1 MDGMTLEKL
10 QVLIEA
16 QTKGFR
22 DEISKVQNEVK
33 RMTSTI
39 NSEVNKVKNA
49 FKNVL
54 KGVSITYL
62 VGKFAQLI
70 KESSRMAMNVESAIQ
85 QITRTM
91 GESTNQFLKWSK
103 ANALAFNMSQSDAMN
118 YGAIFSNLV
127 STFSNGTQQT
137 LQYTTDLLKASSI
150 IASGT
155 GRTMED
161 VMERIRS
168 GLLGNTEAI
177 EDLGVNVNVAM
188 LQSTEAFKRFAN
200 GKSWDQ
206 LSFQTQQQIRLMAIL
221 EQTSNKFGGEVFSN
235 TNSSLQQF
243 VAVLKDVALN
253 IGNAFLP
260 IMNVVMPILTNFA
273 MGLRTVT
280 AYVATFMQTLFGYKP
295 SSKTGVG
302 GATGQVNSLGNAATK
317 TGEKAKKAQKEVNR
331 LLGGFDEINVLSK
344 NSNSD
349 SGGSGTNTPTTG
361 GGVLDF
367 SNAEILEPDTSG
379 LESAV
384 AKFKTIF
391 APVVESFENLK
402 AAVKPLVDNIGT
414 ILIWFWDNILAP
426 FATWTI
432 SKVMPEFFNILAG
445 VFKILNPILE
455 VFMDLGAWLWES
467 FLQPIASWTGGVIVS
482 VLGGI
487 ADALNSIGNWMKE
500 HKTIVKGITIVVTSF
515 FVAWKLTELMGFIQ
529 MSGGIAGAFA
539 KITKAIK
546 ACTLAKVIDKA
557 ETMYL
562 TALYAKDFI
571 VSVAKGTVELIKQAG
586 QWTINTG
593 LKIANTAAQ
602 VAMNVA
608 TGAWNVICGIATATT
623 SAFGAA
629 IAFLTSPIGLVIIA
643 IAAVIAI
650 GVLLVKHWDEVKEK
664 CGQVWDWI
672 KDKFNQF
679 KEWLGGVFATDWSEK
694 FGFLGDI
701 LNAYLTNVKNV
712 LDGVKRFFS
721 GIIDFIA
728 GVFTGNW
735 DRAWKGVKNIFKG
748 IWDSFTGIAKAPI
761 NMIIGLINGMISAIN
776 VAIRGI
782 NKLSWEVPSWV
793 PIIGGET
800 WGFDIPQLG
809 KVPYLAKG
817 GIVDSATLAVIGER
831 GREVVMPLENNTGWI
846 SLLADKLASRMPQG
860 GNTSYPSGPLSIILE
875 ISGTELGRVVID
887 NMNKLFRQEGKIL
900 LDL

>member
-1 MDGMTLEKL
+1 MDGLILEKL
-10 QVLIEA
+10 QVMIEA
-16 QTKGFR
+16 STKPFR
-22 DEISKVQNEVK
+22 DEIKKAQDYVKETTKVVNA
-33 RMTSTI
+33 
-39 NSEVNKVKNA
+39 EVNKIKGL
-49 FKNVL
+49 FKSLGRFVITL
-54 KGVSITYL
+54 GIGKALMSSI
-62 VGKFAQLI
+62 K
-70 KESSRMAMNVESAIQ
+70 SAMRVESAIQ

-127 STFSNGTQQT
+127 STFSSGTKET
-137 LQYTTDLLKASSI
+137 LQYTIDLLKASSI

-221 EQTSNKFGGEVFSN
+221 EQTSNKFGGEVFGN

-295 SSKTGVG
+295 SNKTGVG
-302 GATGQVNSLGNAATK
+302 GATGQVNALGNAATK
-317 TGEKAKKAQKEVNR
+317 TGQKAKKAQKEVNR

-402 AAVKPLVDNIGT
+402 ESLKPFIDNIVEN
-414 ILIWFWDNILAP
+414 LKWFWDEILVP
-426 FATWTI
+426 FGTWTI
-432 SKVMPEFFNILAG
+432 SEIIPEFFNILAG
-445 VFKILNPILE
+445 VLDILNPIID
-455 VFMDLGAWLWES
+455 VFQELGAWLWDS
-467 FLQPIASWTGGVIVS
+467 FLQPIASWTGGIIVT
-482 VLGGI
+482 VLGEI
-487 ADALNSIGNWMKE
+487 ADVLSNIGDWMKE
-500 HKTIVKGITIVVTSF
+500 HKGVIEAITIVVGSF
-515 FVAWKLTELMGFIQ
+515 ALAWGLVN
-529 MSGGIAGAFA
+529 GAM
-539 KITKAIK
+539 KIWNIGVG
-546 ACTLAKVIDKA
+546 LWNSI
-557 ETMYL
+557 
-562 TALYAKDFI
+562 
-571 VSVAKGTVELIKQAG
+571 GLI
-586 QWTINTG
+586 
-593 LKIANTAAQ
+593 
-602 VAMNVA
+602 A
-608 TGAWNVICGIATATT
+608 TGVTIGFT
-623 SAFGAA
+623 SAMK
-629 IAFLTSPIGLVIIA
+629 FLTGPIGLVIAA
-643 IAAVIAI
+643 IGAVIAI
-650 GVLLVKHWDEVKEK
+650 VALLIKNWDKIKEVASNVWNSIQETWNKVATWFDVNVVQPVSNFFSDMWEGIK
-664 CGQVWDWI
+664 KSASDAWDWI
-672 KDKFNQF
+672 
-679 KEWLGGVFATDWSEK
+679 LGLFSKGGKV
-694 FGFLGDI
+694 
-701 LNAYLTNVKNV
+701 
-712 LDGVKRFFS
+712 FS
-721 GIIDFIA
+721 GIVGAIGD
-728 GVFTGNW
+728 VFKKIVN
-735 DRAWKGVKNIFKG
+735 
-748 IWDSFTGIAKAPI
+748 S
-761 NMIIGLINGMISAIN
+761 IIG
-776 VAIRGI
+776 GI
-782 NKLSWEVPSWV
+782 NKVIAIPFNKINGLLNKIRDVEVLGFTPFDGFWGYNPLPV
-793 PIIGGET
+793 PR
-800 WGFDIPQLG
+800 IPM
-809 KVPYLAKG
+809 LAKG

-831 GREVVMPLENNTGWI
+831 GKEAVMPLENNTGWI

-860 GNTSYPSGPLSIILE
+860 GNTSYPNGPLSIRLE

-900 LDL
+900 LNL

>member
-33 RMTSTI
+33 RMTNTV
-39 NSEVNKVKNA
+39 NNEVNKVKNI
-49 FKNVL
+49 FKSLGRFVVTL
-54 KGVSITYL
+54 GI
-62 VGKFAQLI
+62 GKIFVNSVQ
-70 KESSRMAMNVESAIQ
+70 SAMKVEAAIQ

-221 EQTSNKFGGEVFSN
+221 EQTSNKFGGEVFNN

-280 AYVATFMQTLFGYKP
+280 GYVAAFMQTLFGYKP

-317 TGEKAKKAQKEVNR
+317 TGEKAKKAQKEVSR

-402 AAVKPLVDNIGT
+402 ESFKPFIDNIVEN
-414 ILIWFWDNILAP
+414 LKWFWDEILVP
-426 FATWTI
+426 FGTWTI
-432 SKVMPEFFNILAG
+432 SEIIPEFFNILAG
-445 VFKILNPILE
+445 VLDILNPIID
-455 VFMDLGAWLWES
+455 VFQELGTWLWDS
-467 FLQPIASWTGGVIVS
+467 FLQPIASWTGGIIVT
-482 VLGGI
+482 VLGEI
-487 ADALNSIGNWMKE
+487 ADVLSNIGDWMKE
-500 HKTIVKGITIVVTSF
+500 HKGVIEAITIVVGSF
-515 FVAWKLTELMGFIQ
+515 ALAWGLVN
-529 MSGGIAGAFA
+529 GAM
-539 KITKAIK
+539 KIWNIGVG
-546 ACTLAKVIDKA
+546 LWNSI
-557 ETMYL
+557 
-562 TALYAKDFI
+562 
-571 VSVAKGTVELIKQAG
+571 GLI
-586 QWTINTG
+586 
-593 LKIANTAAQ
+593 
-602 VAMNVA
+602 A
-608 TGAWNVICGIATATT
+608 TGVTIGFT
-623 SAFGAA
+623 SAMK
-629 IAFLTSPIGLVIIA
+629 FLTGPIGLVIAA
-643 IAAVIAI
+643 IGAVIAI
-650 GVLLVKHWDEVKEK
+650 VALLIKNWDKVKEVASNVWNSIQETWNK
-664 CGQVWDWI
+664 VATWFDVNVVQPVSNFFSDMWEGIKKSASDAWDWI
-672 KDKFNQF
+672 
-679 KEWLGGVFATDWSEK
+679 LGLFSKGGKV
-694 FGFLGDI
+694 
-701 LNAYLTNVKNV
+701 
-712 LDGVKRFFS
+712 FS
-721 GIIDFIA
+721 GIVGAIGD
-728 GVFTGNW
+728 VFKKIVN
-735 DRAWKGVKNIFKG
+735 
-748 IWDSFTGIAKAPI
+748 S
-761 NMIIGLINGMISAIN
+761 IIG
-776 VAIRGI
+776 GI
-782 NKLSWEVPSWV
+782 NKVIAMPFNTINRLLNKIRDVEVLGFTPFDGFWGYNPLPV
-793 PIIGGET
+793 PR
-800 WGFDIPQLG
+800 IPM
-809 KVPYLAKG
+809 LAKG

>member
-1 MDGMTLEKL
+1 MDGLILEKL
-10 QVLIEA
+10 QVMIEA
-16 QTKGFR
+16 STKPFR
-22 DEISKVQNEVK
+22 DEIKKAQDYVKETTKVVNA
-33 RMTSTI
+33 
-39 NSEVNKVKNA
+39 EVNKIKGL
-49 FKNVL
+49 FKSLGRFVITL
-54 KGVSITYL
+54 GIGKALMSSI
-62 VGKFAQLI
+62 K
-70 KESSRMAMNVESAIQ
+70 SAMRVESAIQ

-168 GLLGNTEAI
+168 GLLGNTESI
-177 EDLGVNVNVAM
+177 EDLGVHVNVAM
-188 LQSTEAFKRFAN
+188 LQSTEAFKKFAN

-221 EQTSNKFGGEVFSN
+221 EQTSNKFGGEVFNN

-273 MGLRTVT
+273 MGLRSVT
-280 AYVATFMQTLFGYKP
+280 GYVAAFMQTLFGYKP

-361 GGVLDF
+361 GGVLGF
-367 SNAEILEPDTSG
+367 SNAEIFEPDTSG
-379 LESAV
+379 LEAAV
-384 AKFKTIF
+384 NKFKTIF

-467 FLQPIASWTGGVIVS
+467 FLQPIASWTGGVIVD

-487 ADALNSIGNWMKE
+487 ADVLQVIGDWMSEHKGVIEAIAIVVGSFALAWGLVNMAMKIWNAGVILWNSIG
-500 HKTIVKGITIVVTSF
+500 
-515 FVAWKLTELMGFIQ
+515 
-529 MSGGIAGAFA
+529 
-539 KITKAIK
+539 
-546 ACTLAKVIDKA
+546 
-557 ETMYL
+557 
-562 TALYAKDFI
+562 
-571 VSVAKGTVELIKQAG
+571 LI
-586 QWTINTG
+586 
-593 LKIANTAAQ
+593 
-602 VAMNVA
+602 A
-608 TGAWNVICGIATATT
+608 TGVTIGFT
-623 SAFGAA
+623 SAMK
-629 IAFLTSPIGLVIIA
+629 FLTGPIGLVIAA
-643 IAAVIAI
+643 IGAVIAI
-650 GVLLVKHWDEVKEK
+650 VALLIKNWDKVKEVASNVWNSIQETWNK
-664 CGQVWDWI
+664 VATWFDVNVVQPVSNFFSDMWEGIKKSASDAWDWI
-672 KDKFNQF
+672 
-679 KEWLGGVFATDWSEK
+679 LGLFSKGGKV
-694 FGFLGDI
+694 
-701 LNAYLTNVKNV
+701 
-712 LDGVKRFFS
+712 FS
-721 GIIDFIA
+721 GVVGAIGD
-728 GVFTGNW
+728 VFKKIVN
-735 DRAWKGVKNIFKG
+735 
-748 IWDSFTGIAKAPI
+748 S
-761 NMIIGLINGMISAIN
+761 IIG
-776 VAIRGI
+776 GI
-782 NKLSWEVPSWV
+782 NKVIAIPFNKINGLLNKIRDVEVLGFTPFDGFWGYNPLPV
-793 PIIGGET
+793 PR
-800 WGFDIPQLG
+800 IPM
-809 KVPYLAKG
+809 LAKG

-846 SLLADKLASRMPQG
+846 SLLAEKLASRMPQG
-860 GNTSYPSGPLSIILE
+860 GNSSYPSGPLSIILE

-900 LDL
+900 LNL

>member
-33 RMTSTI
+33 RMTNTV
-39 NSEVNKVKNA
+39 NNEVNKVKNI
-49 FKNVL
+49 FKSLGRFVVTL
-54 KGVSITYL
+54 GI
-62 VGKFAQLI
+62 GKIFVNSVQ
-70 KESSRMAMNVESAIQ
+70 SAMKVEAAIQ

-221 EQTSNKFGGEVFSN
+221 EQTSNKFGGEVFGN

-280 AYVATFMQTLFGYKP
+280 GYVAAFMQTLFGYKP
-295 SSKTGVG
+295 SNKTGVG
-302 GATGQVNSLGNAATK
+302 GATGQVNNLGNAATK

-349 SGGSGTNTPTTG
+349 SGGSETNTPTTG

-379 LESAV
+379 LEAAV
-384 AKFKTIF
+384 NKFKDIF
-391 APVVESFENLK
+391 RPVAESFENLK
-402 AAVKPLVDNIGT
+402 KSLNPFIDNVAEN
-414 ILIWFWDNILAP
+414 LKWFWDEILVP
-426 FATWTI
+426 FGTWSI
-432 SKVMPEFFNILAG
+432 SSLIPAFFNVLAG
-445 VFKILNPILE
+445 ALDIINPIID
-455 VFMDLGAWLWES
+455 VFQEQGAWLWDR
-467 FLQPIASWTGGVIVS
+467 FLQPIASWTGGVIVD
-482 VLGGI
+482 VLNGL
-487 ADALNSIGNWMKE
+487 ANVLKSIGNWMKE
-500 HKTIVKGITIVVTSF
+500 HKGVIEAIAIVVGSFALAWGLVNVAFGIYFGILNAYNAIVYIASTGTSIF
-515 FVAWKLTELMGFIQ
+515 
-529 MSGGIAGAFA
+529 AGA
-539 KITKAIK
+539 
-546 ACTLAKVIDKA
+546 
-557 ETMYL
+557 M
-562 TALYAKDFI
+562 TALNLPLLAI
-571 VSVAKGTVELIKQAG
+571 VA
-586 QWTINTG
+586 
-593 LKIANTAAQ
+593 
-602 VAMNVA
+602 
-608 TGAWNVICGIATATT
+608 
-623 SAFGAA
+623 
-629 IAFLTSPIGLVIIA
+629 A
-643 IAAVIAI
+643 IAAVISI

-679 KEWLGGVFATDWSEK
+679 KEWLGNVFATDWSQR
-694 FGFLGDI
+694 FGFMGDI
-701 LNAYLTNVKNV
+701 LNGFLANTRNIINAVKTVFN
-712 LDGVKRFFS
+712 
-721 GIIDFIA
+721 GIVNFVA
-728 GVFTGNW
+728 GVF
-735 DRAWKGVKNIFKG
+735 A
-748 IWDSFTGIAKAPI
+748 
-761 NMIIGLINGMISAIN
+761 
-776 VAIRGI
+776 
-782 NKLSWEVPSWV
+782 
-793 PIIGGET
+793 
-800 WGFDIPQLG
+800 
-809 KVPYLAKG
+809 
-817 GIVDSATLAVIGER
+817 
-831 GREVVMPLENNTGWI
+831 
-846 SLLADKLASRMPQG
+846 
-860 GNTSYPSGPLSIILE
+860 
-875 ISGTELGRVVID
+875 
-887 NMNKLFRQEGKIL
+887 GKINCPTI
-900 LDL
+900 

>member
-33 RMTSTI
+33 RMT
-39 NSEVNKVKNA
+39 NCVNNEVNKVKNI
-49 FKNVL
+49 FKSLGRFVVTL
-54 KGVSITYL
+54 GI
-62 VGKFAQLI
+62 GKVFVNSVQ
-70 KESSRMAMNVESAIQ
+70 SAMKVEAAIQ

-127 STFSNGTQQT
+127 STFSSGTKET
-137 LQYTTDLLKASSI
+137 LEYTTDLLKASSI

-188 LQSTEAFKRFAN
+188 LQGTEAFKKFAN

-221 EQTSNKFGGEVFSN
+221 EQTSNKFGGEVFNN

-280 AYVATFMQTLFGYKP
+280 GYVVAFMQTLFGYKP
-295 SSKTGVG
+295 SNKTGVG
-302 GATGQVNSLGNAATK
+302 GATGQVNALGNAATK
-317 TGEKAKKAQKEVNR
+317 TGEKAKKAQKEVSR

-344 NSNSD
+344 NSSSD
-349 SGGSGTNTPTTG
+349 SGNTGISAPIG
-361 GGVLDF
+361 GGLLDF

-379 LESAV
+379 LEAAV
-384 AKFKTIF
+384 NKFKDIF
-391 APVVESFENLK
+391 RPVAESFESLKKSLNPFIDNVAENLK
-402 AAVKPLVDNIGT
+402 
-414 ILIWFWDNILAP
+414 WFWDEILVP
-426 FATWTI
+426 FGTWSI
-432 SKVMPEFFNILAG
+432 SSLIPAFFNVLAG
-445 VFKILNPILE
+445 ALDIINPIID
-455 VFMDLGAWLWES
+455 VFQEQGAWLWDR
-467 FLQPIASWTGGVIVS
+467 FLQPIASWTGGVIVD
-482 VLGGI
+482 VLNGL
-487 ADALNSIGNWMKE
+487 AKVLKSIGNWMKE
-500 HKTIVKGITIVVTSF
+500 HKGVIEAITIVVGSFALAWGLVNVAFGIYFGILNAYNAIVYIASTGTSIF
-515 FVAWKLTELMGFIQ
+515 
-529 MSGGIAGAFA
+529 AGA
-539 KITKAIK
+539 
-546 ACTLAKVIDKA
+546 
-557 ETMYL
+557 M
-562 TALYAKDFI
+562 TALNLPLLAI
-571 VSVAKGTVELIKQAG
+571 VA
-586 QWTINTG
+586 
-593 LKIANTAAQ
+593 
-602 VAMNVA
+602 
-608 TGAWNVICGIATATT
+608 
-623 SAFGAA
+623 
-629 IAFLTSPIGLVIIA
+629 A

-679 KEWLGGVFATDWSEK
+679 KEWLGNVFATDWSEK

-782 NKLSWEVPSWV
+782 NKLSWEVPNWV

-817 GIVDSATLAVIGER
+817 GIVDSATLAVIGEA
-831 GREVVMPLENNTGWI
+831 GKEAVMPLENNTGWI

-860 GNTSYPSGPLSIILE
+860 GNSSYPSGPLSIILE

>member
-22 DEISKVQNEVK
+22 DEINKVQSEVK
-33 RMTSTI
+33 RMTNTV
-39 NSEVNKVKNA
+39 NNEVNKVKNI
-49 FKNVL
+49 FKSLGRFVVTL
-54 KGVSITYL
+54 GI
-62 VGKFAQLI
+62 GKIFVNSVQ
-70 KESSRMAMNVESAIQ
+70 SAMKVEAAIQ

-221 EQTSNKFGGEVFSN
+221 EQTSNKFGGEVFNN

-280 AYVATFMQTLFGYKP
+280 GYVAAFMQTLFGYKP
-295 SSKTGVG
+295 SNKTGVG

-317 TGEKAKKAQKEVNR
+317 TGEKAKKAQKEVSR

-344 NSNSD
+344 NSSSD
-349 SGGSGTNTPTTG
+349 SGNTGISAPIG
-361 GGVLDF
+361 GGLLDF

-379 LESAV
+379 LEAAV
-384 AKFKTIF
+384 NKFKDIF
-391 APVVESFENLK
+391 RPVAESFESLKKSLNPFIDNVAENLK
-402 AAVKPLVDNIGT
+402 
-414 ILIWFWDNILAP
+414 WFWDEILVP
-426 FATWTI
+426 FGTWSI
-432 SKVMPEFFNILAG
+432 SSLIPAFFNVLAG
-445 VFKILNPILE
+445 ALDIINPIID
-455 VFMDLGAWLWES
+455 VFQEQGAWLWER
-467 FLQPIASWTGGVIVS
+467 FLQPIASWTGGVIVD
-482 VLGGI
+482 VLNGL
-487 ADALNSIGNWMKE
+487 AKVLKSIGNWMKE
-500 HKTIVKGITIVVTSF
+500 HKGVIEAIAIVVGSFALAWGLVNVAFGIYFGILNTYNAIVYIASTGTSIF
-515 FVAWKLTELMGFIQ
+515 
-529 MSGGIAGAFA
+529 AGAMA
-539 KITKAIK
+539 ALNLPLLAI
-546 ACTLAKVIDKA
+546 
-557 ETMYL
+557 
-562 TALYAKDFI
+562 
-571 VSVAKGTVELIKQAG
+571 VA
-586 QWTINTG
+586 
-593 LKIANTAAQ
+593 
-602 VAMNVA
+602 
-608 TGAWNVICGIATATT
+608 
-623 SAFGAA
+623 
-629 IAFLTSPIGLVIIA
+629 A

-679 KEWLGGVFATDWSEK
+679 KEWLGNVFATDWSEK

>member
-33 RMTSTI
+33 RMTNTV
-39 NSEVNKVKNA
+39 NNEVNKVKNI
-49 FKNVL
+49 FKSLGRFVVTL
-54 KGVSITYL
+54 GI
-62 VGKFAQLI
+62 GKIFVNSVQ
-70 KESSRMAMNVESAIQ
+70 SAMKVEAAIQ

-221 EQTSNKFGGEVFSN
+221 EQTSNKFGGEVFNN

-280 AYVATFMQTLFGYKP
+280 GYVAAFMQTLFGYKP
-295 SSKTGVG
+295 SNKTGVG
-302 GATGQVNSLGNAATK
+302 GATGQVNNLGNAATK

-349 SGGSGTNTPTTG
+349 SGGSETNTPTTG

-379 LESAV
+379 LEAAV
-384 AKFKTIF
+384 NKFKDIF
-391 APVVESFENLK
+391 RPVAESFENLK
-402 AAVKPLVDNIGT
+402 KSLNPFIDNVAEN
-414 ILIWFWDNILAP
+414 LKWFWDEILVP
-426 FATWTI
+426 FGTWSI
-432 SKVMPEFFNILAG
+432 SSLIPAFFNVLAG
-445 VFKILNPILE
+445 ALDIINPIID
-455 VFMDLGAWLWES
+455 VFQEQGAWLWDR
-467 FLQPIASWTGGVIVS
+467 FLQPIASWTGGVIVD
-482 VLGGI
+482 VLNGL
-487 ADALNSIGNWMKE
+487 ANVLKSIGNWMKE
-500 HKTIVKGITIVVTSF
+500 HKGVIEAIAIVVGSFALAWGLVNVAFGIYFGILNAYNAIVYIASTGTSIF
-515 FVAWKLTELMGFIQ
+515 
-529 MSGGIAGAFA
+529 AGA
-539 KITKAIK
+539 
-546 ACTLAKVIDKA
+546 
-557 ETMYL
+557 M
-562 TALYAKDFI
+562 TALNLPLLAI
-571 VSVAKGTVELIKQAG
+571 VA
-586 QWTINTG
+586 
-593 LKIANTAAQ
+593 
-602 VAMNVA
+602 
-608 TGAWNVICGIATATT
+608 
-623 SAFGAA
+623 
-629 IAFLTSPIGLVIIA
+629 A
-643 IAAVIAI
+643 IAAVISI

-679 KEWLGGVFATDWSEK
+679 KEWLGNVFATDWSQR
-694 FGFLGDI
+694 FGFMGDI
-701 LNAYLTNVKNV
+701 LNGFLANTRNIINAVKTVFN
-712 LDGVKRFFS
+712 
-721 GIIDFIA
+721 GIVNFVA
-728 GVFTGNW
+728 GVF
-735 DRAWKGVKNIFKG
+735 A
-748 IWDSFTGIAKAPI
+748 
-761 NMIIGLINGMISAIN
+761 
-776 VAIRGI
+776 
-782 NKLSWEVPSWV
+782 
-793 PIIGGET
+793 
-800 WGFDIPQLG
+800 
-809 KVPYLAKG
+809 
-817 GIVDSATLAVIGER
+817 
-831 GREVVMPLENNTGWI
+831 
-846 SLLADKLASRMPQG
+846 
-860 GNTSYPSGPLSIILE
+860 
-875 ISGTELGRVVID
+875 
-887 NMNKLFRQEGKIL
+887 GKINCPTI
-900 LDL
+900 

>member
-1 MDGMTLEKL
+1 MDGLVLEKL
-10 QVLIEA
+10 QVMIEA
-16 QTKGFR
+16 STKPFR
-22 DEISKVQNEVK
+22 DEINKVQNHVK
-33 RMTSTI
+33 ETT
-39 NSEVNKVKNA
+39 NVVNTEVNKIKGL
-49 FKNVL
+49 L
-54 KGVSITYL
+54 KSLGRFVITLGIGKALTSSI
-62 VGKFAQLI
+62 K
-70 KESSRMAMNVESAIQ
+70 SAMRVESAIQ

-103 ANALAFNMSQSDAMN
+103 ANALAFNMSQSDAMS

-280 AYVATFMQTLFGYKP
+280 GYVAAFMQTLFGYKP
-295 SSKTGVG
+295 SIKTGVG

-349 SGGSGTNTPTTG
+349 SGGSGTNTPTTS

-367 SNAEILEPDTSG
+367 SNAEILEPYTSG
-379 LESAV
+379 LESEV

-414 ILIWFWDNILAP
+414 ILIWFWDNILTP

-455 VFMDLGAWLWES
+455 VFMDLGDWLWDS
-467 FLQPIASWTGGVIVS
+467 FLQPIARWTGGVIVD

-487 ADALNSIGNWMKE
+487 ADVLQFIGDWMKE
-500 HKTIVKGITIVVTSF
+500 HKGVIEAIAIVVGSFALAWGLVNVAFGIYFGILNAYNAIVYIASTGTSIF
-515 FVAWKLTELMGFIQ
+515 
-529 MSGGIAGAFA
+529 AGA
-539 KITKAIK
+539 
-546 ACTLAKVIDKA
+546 
-557 ETMYL
+557 M
-562 TALYAKDFI
+562 TALNLPLLAI
-571 VSVAKGTVELIKQAG
+571 VA
-586 QWTINTG
+586 
-593 LKIANTAAQ
+593 
-602 VAMNVA
+602 
-608 TGAWNVICGIATATT
+608 
-623 SAFGAA
+623 
-629 IAFLTSPIGLVIIA
+629 A

-672 KDKFNQF
+672 KDKFKQF

-701 LNAYLTNVKNV
+701 LNAYLINVKNV

-860 GNTSYPSGPLSIILE
+860 GNSSYPSGPLSIILE

>member
-22 DEISKVQNEVK
+22 DEINKVQSEVK
-33 RMTSTI
+33 RMTNTV
-39 NSEVNKVKNA
+39 NNEVNKVKNI
-49 FKNVL
+49 FKSLGRFVVTL
-54 KGVSITYL
+54 GI
-62 VGKFAQLI
+62 GKIFVNSVQ
-70 KESSRMAMNVESAIQ
+70 SAMKVEAAIQ

-168 GLLGNTEAI
+168 GLLGNTESI
-177 EDLGVNVNVAM
+177 EDLGVHVNVAM
-188 LQSTEAFKRFAN
+188 LQSTEAFKKFAN

-280 AYVATFMQTLFGYKP
+280 GYVAAFMQTLFGYKP

-302 GATGQVNSLGNAATK
+302 GATGQVNALGNTATK
-317 TGEKAKKAQKEVNR
+317 TGEKAKKAQKEVSR

-344 NSNSD
+344 NSSSD
-349 SGGSGTNTPTTG
+349 SGNTGISAPTG
-361 GGVLDF
+361 GGLLDF

-379 LESAV
+379 LEAAV
-384 AKFKTIF
+384 NKFKDIF
-391 APVVESFENLK
+391 RPVAESFENLK
-402 AAVKPLVDNIGT
+402 KSLNPFIDNVAEN
-414 ILIWFWDNILAP
+414 LKWFWDEILVP
-426 FATWTI
+426 FGTWSI
-432 SKVMPEFFNILAG
+432 SSLIPAFFNVLAG
-445 VFKILNPILE
+445 ALDIINPIID
-455 VFMDLGAWLWES
+455 VFQEQGAWLWDR
-467 FLQPIASWTGGVIVS
+467 FLQPIASWTGGVIVD
-482 VLGGI
+482 VLNGL
-487 ADALNSIGNWMKE
+487 ANVLKSIGNWMKE
-500 HKTIVKGITIVVTSF
+500 HKTIVNAMTTVVVSF
-515 FVAWKLTELMGFIQ
+515 FAAWKLVELMGFIQ

-539 KITKAIK
+539 KITKVIK

-557 ETMYL
+557 ETIYL
-562 TALYAKDFI
+562 TSLYAKDFI

-608 TGAWNVICGIATATT
+608 TGAWNVICGIATAAT

-629 IAFLTSPIGLVIIA
+629 ISFLTSPIGLVIIA
-643 IAAVIAI
+643 IGAVIAI

-664 CGQVWDWI
+664 CGQVWNWI

-679 KEWLGGVFATDWSEK
+679 KEWLGNVFATDWSEK

>member
-22 DEISKVQNEVK
+22 DEINKVQSEVK
-33 RMTSTI
+33 RMTNTV
-39 NSEVNKVKNA
+39 NTEVNKVKNI
-49 FKNVL
+49 FKSLGRFVVTL
-54 KGVSITYL
+54 GI
-62 VGKFAQLI
+62 GKIFVNSVQ
-70 KESSRMAMNVESAIQ
+70 SAMKVEAAIQ
-85 QITRTM
+85 QINRTM

-200 GKSWDQ
+200 GKSWNQ

-280 AYVATFMQTLFGYKP
+280 GYVAAFMQTLFGYKP

-331 LLGGFDEINVLSK
+331 LLGGFDELNVLSK
-344 NSNSD
+344 NSSSD
-349 SGGSGTNTPTTG
+349 SGGSGASTPSTG

-367 SNAEILEPDTSG
+367 SNTEILEPDTSG

-402 AAVKPLVDNIGT
+402 QSIKPIVDNIGE
-414 ILIWFWDNILAP
+414 ILLWLWDNILVP
-426 FATWTI
+426 FGTWAI
-432 SKVMPEFFNILAG
+432 SDAIPAFFNLLSGALD
-445 VFKILNPILE
+445 VLNPILE
-455 VFMDLGAWLWES
+455 SFMRVGGWLWEK

-482 VLGGI
+482 TLNGLADVLSNIGSWMDGNKSVVDAITTSVVMFFAAWEVTKLLGFIGESGGVIGALSRIATALFATTAAKI
-487 ADALNSIGNWMKE
+487 AD
-500 HKTIVKGITIVVTSF
+500 
-515 FVAWKLTELMGFIQ
+515 KL
-529 MSGGIAGAFA
+529 
-539 KITKAIK
+539 
-546 ACTLAKVIDKA
+546 
-557 ETMYL
+557 ETMAL
-562 TALYAKDFI
+562 TAMYAKDFI
-571 VSVAKGTVELIKQAG
+571 VSIANSTKELVKQAG
-586 QWTINTG
+586 KWAINTG
-593 LKIANTAAQ
+593 AKVANTAAQ

-608 TGAWNVICGIATATT
+608 TGAWNVICGIATTVT

-643 IAAVIAI
+643 IGAIISVI
-650 GVLLVKHWDEVKEK
+650 VLLIKNWDKVKEVASNVWNSIK
-664 CGQVWDWI
+664 ETWNKVATWFDVNVVQPVSNFFSDMWEGIKKSASNAWDWI
-672 KDKFNQF
+672 
-679 KEWLGGVFATDWSEK
+679 LGLFSKGGK
-694 FGFLGDI
+694 I
-701 LNAYLTNVKNV
+701 
-712 LDGVKRFFS
+712 FS
-721 GIIDFIA
+721 GVVGAISD
-728 GVFTGNW
+728 VFKKIVN
-735 DRAWKGVKNIFKG
+735 
-748 IWDSFTGIAKAPI
+748 S
-761 NMIIGLINGMISAIN
+761 IIG
-776 VAIRGI
+776 GI
-782 NKLSWEVPSWV
+782 NKVIAMPFNTINGLLNKIRDVEVLGFTPFDGFWGYNPLPV
-793 PIIGGET
+793 PR
-800 WGFDIPQLG
+800 IPM
-809 KVPYLAKG
+809 LAKG
-817 GIVDSATLAVIGER
+817 GIVDSATLAVIGEA
-831 GREVVMPLENNTGWI
+831 GKEAVMPLENNTGWI
-846 SLLADKLASRMPQG
+846 SLLADKLASRMPVGSNDNSFVGDLILMIDGSVIGKVALKQLKKMQRQG
-860 GNTSYPSGPLSIILE
+860 GITLMP
-875 ISGTELGRVVID
+875 V
-887 NMNKLFRQEGKIL
+887 
-900 LDL
+900 

>member
-33 RMTSTI
+33 RMTNTV
-39 NSEVNKVKNA
+39 NNEVNKVKNI
-49 FKNVL
+49 FKSL
-54 KGVSITYL
+54 GRL
-62 VGKFAQLI
+62 VVTLGIGKIFVNSVQ
-70 KESSRMAMNVESAIQ
+70 SAMKVEAAIQ

-188 LQSTEAFKRFAN
+188 LQSTEAFKKFAN

-317 TGEKAKKAQKEVNR
+317 TGEKAKKAQKEVSR

-344 NSNSD
+344 NSSSD
-349 SGGSGTNTPTTG
+349 SGSTGISTPTG
-361 GGVLDF
+361 GGLLDF

-379 LESAV
+379 LEAAV
-384 AKFKTIF
+384 NKFKTIF

-414 ILIWFWDNILAP
+414 ILIWFWANILAP

-467 FLQPIASWTGGVIVS
+467 FLQPIASWTGGVIVD

-487 ADALNSIGNWMKE
+487 ADVLQVIGDWMSEHKGVIEAIAIVVGSFALAWGLVNMAMKIWNAGVILWNSIG
-500 HKTIVKGITIVVTSF
+500 
-515 FVAWKLTELMGFIQ
+515 
-529 MSGGIAGAFA
+529 
-539 KITKAIK
+539 
-546 ACTLAKVIDKA
+546 
-557 ETMYL
+557 
-562 TALYAKDFI
+562 
-571 VSVAKGTVELIKQAG
+571 LI
-586 QWTINTG
+586 
-593 LKIANTAAQ
+593 
-602 VAMNVA
+602 A
-608 TGAWNVICGIATATT
+608 TGVTIGFT
-623 SAFGAA
+623 SAMK
-629 IAFLTSPIGLVIIA
+629 FLTGPIGLVIAA
-643 IAAVIAI
+643 IGAVIAI
-650 GVLLVKHWDEVKEK
+650 VALLIKNWDKVKEVASNVWNSIQETWNK
-664 CGQVWDWI
+664 VATWFDVNVVQPVSNFFSDMWEGIKKSASDAWDWI
-672 KDKFNQF
+672 
-679 KEWLGGVFATDWSEK
+679 LGLFSKGGKV
-694 FGFLGDI
+694 
-701 LNAYLTNVKNV
+701 
-712 LDGVKRFFS
+712 FS
-721 GIIDFIA
+721 GVVGAIGD
-728 GVFTGNW
+728 VFKKIVN
-735 DRAWKGVKNIFKG
+735 
-748 IWDSFTGIAKAPI
+748 S
-761 NMIIGLINGMISAIN
+761 IIG
-776 VAIRGI
+776 GI
-782 NKLSWEVPSWV
+782 NKVIAIPFNKINGLLNKIRDVEVLGFTPFDGFWGYNPLPV
-793 PIIGGET
+793 PR
-800 WGFDIPQLG
+800 IPM
-809 KVPYLAKG
+809 LAKG

-831 GREVVMPLENNTGWI
+831 GKEAVMPLENNTGWI

-860 GNTSYPSGPLSIILE
+860 GNTSYPSGPSSIILE

>member
-1 MDGMTLEKL
+1 MDGLILEKL
-10 QVLIEA
+10 QVMIEA
-16 QTKGFR
+16 STKPFR
-22 DEISKVQNEVK
+22 DEIKKAQDYVKETTKVVNA
-33 RMTSTI
+33 
-39 NSEVNKVKNA
+39 EVNKIKGL
-49 FKNVL
+49 FKSLGRFVITL
-54 KGVSITYL
+54 GIGKALMSSI
-62 VGKFAQLI
+62 K
-70 KESSRMAMNVESAIQ
+70 SAMRVESAIQ

-127 STFSNGTQQT
+127 STFSSGTKET
-137 LQYTTDLLKASSI
+137 LQYTIDLLKASSI

-221 EQTSNKFGGEVFSN
+221 EQTSNKFGGEVFNN

-295 SSKTGVG
+295 SNKTGVG
-302 GATGQVNSLGNAATK
+302 GATGQVNALGNAATK
-317 TGEKAKKAQKEVNR
+317 TGQKAKKAQKEVNR

-402 AAVKPLVDNIGT
+402 ESLKPFIDNIVEN
-414 ILIWFWDNILAP
+414 LKWFWDEILVP
-426 FATWTI
+426 FGTWTI
-432 SKVMPEFFNILAG
+432 SEIIPEFFNILAG
-445 VFKILNPILE
+445 VLDILNPIID
-455 VFMDLGAWLWES
+455 VFQELGAWLWDS
-467 FLQPIASWTGGVIVS
+467 FLQPIASWTGGIIVT
-482 VLGGI
+482 VLGEI
-487 ADALNSIGNWMKE
+487 ADVLSNIGDWMKE
-500 HKTIVKGITIVVTSF
+500 HKGVIEAITIVVGSF
-515 FVAWKLTELMGFIQ
+515 ALAWGLVN
-529 MSGGIAGAFA
+529 GAM
-539 KITKAIK
+539 KIWNIGVG
-546 ACTLAKVIDKA
+546 LWNSI
-557 ETMYL
+557 
-562 TALYAKDFI
+562 
-571 VSVAKGTVELIKQAG
+571 GLI
-586 QWTINTG
+586 
-593 LKIANTAAQ
+593 
-602 VAMNVA
+602 A
-608 TGAWNVICGIATATT
+608 TGVTIGFT
-623 SAFGAA
+623 SAMK
-629 IAFLTSPIGLVIIA
+629 FLTGPIGLVIAA
-643 IAAVIAI
+643 IGAVIAI
-650 GVLLVKHWDEVKEK
+650 VALLIKNWDKIKEVASNVWNSIQETWNKVATWFDVNVVQPVSNFFSDMWEGIK
-664 CGQVWDWI
+664 KSASDAWDWI
-672 KDKFNQF
+672 
-679 KEWLGGVFATDWSEK
+679 LGLFSKGGKV
-694 FGFLGDI
+694 
-701 LNAYLTNVKNV
+701 
-712 LDGVKRFFS
+712 FS
-721 GIIDFIA
+721 GIVGAIGD
-728 GVFTGNW
+728 VFKKIVN
-735 DRAWKGVKNIFKG
+735 
-748 IWDSFTGIAKAPI
+748 S
-761 NMIIGLINGMISAIN
+761 IIG
-776 VAIRGI
+776 GI
-782 NKLSWEVPSWV
+782 NKVIAIPFNKINGLLNKIRDVEVLGFTPFDGFWGYNPLPV
-793 PIIGGET
+793 PR
-800 WGFDIPQLG
+800 IPM
-809 KVPYLAKG
+809 LAKG

-831 GREVVMPLENNTGWI
+831 GKEAVMPLENNTGWI

-860 GNTSYPSGPLSIILE
+860 GNTSYPNGPLSIRLE

-900 LDL
+900 LNL

>member
-1 MDGMTLEKL
+1 MDGLILEKL
-10 QVLIEA
+10 QVMIEA
-16 QTKGFR
+16 STKPFR
-22 DEISKVQNEVK
+22 DEIKKAQDYVKETTKVVNA
-33 RMTSTI
+33 
-39 NSEVNKVKNA
+39 EVNKIKGL
-49 FKNVL
+49 FKSLGRFVITL
-54 KGVSITYL
+54 GIGKALTSSI
-62 VGKFAQLI
+62 K
-70 KESSRMAMNVESAIQ
+70 SAMRVESAIQ

-221 EQTSNKFGGEVFSN
+221 EQTSNKFGGEVFNN

-280 AYVATFMQTLFGYKP
+280 GYVAAFMQTLFGYKP

-302 GATGQVNSLGNAATK
+302 GATGQVNNLGNAATK

-384 AKFKTIF
+384 TKFKTIF

-402 AAVKPLVDNIGT
+402 VAVKPLVDNIGT

-455 VFMDLGAWLWES
+455 VFMELGAWLWES
-467 FLQPIASWTGGVIVS
+467 FLQPIASWTGGVIVD

-487 ADALNSIGNWMKE
+487 ADVLQVIGDWMKE
-500 HKTIVKGITIVVTSF
+500 HKSVIEAIAIVVGSF
-515 FVAWKLTELMGFIQ
+515 ALAWGLVNMAMKIWN
-529 MSGGIAGAFA
+529 AG
-539 KITKAIK
+539 
-546 ACTLAKVIDKA
+546 VI
-557 ETMYL
+557 L
-562 TALYAKDFI
+562 WNSI
-571 VSVAKGTVELIKQAG
+571 GLI
-586 QWTINTG
+586 
-593 LKIANTAAQ
+593 
-602 VAMNVA
+602 A
-608 TGAWNVICGIATATT
+608 TGVTIGFT
-623 SAFGAA
+623 SAMK
-629 IAFLTSPIGLVIIA
+629 FLTGPIGLVIVA
-643 IAAVIAI
+643 IGAVIAI
-650 GVLLVKHWDEVKEK
+650 VALLIKNWDKVKEVASNVWNSIQETWNK
-664 CGQVWDWI
+664 VATWFDVNVVQPVSNFFSDMWEGIKRSASDAWDWI
-672 KDKFNQF
+672 
-679 KEWLGGVFATDWSEK
+679 LGLFSKGGK
-694 FGFLGDI
+694 I
-701 LNAYLTNVKNV
+701 
-712 LDGVKRFFS
+712 FS
-721 GIIDFIA
+721 GIVGAIGD
-728 GVFTGNW
+728 VFKKIVN
-735 DRAWKGVKNIFKG
+735 
-748 IWDSFTGIAKAPI
+748 S
-761 NMIIGLINGMISAIN
+761 IIG
-776 VAIRGI
+776 GI
-782 NKLSWEVPSWV
+782 NKVIAIPFNKINGLLNKIRDVEVLGFTPFDGFWGYNPLPV
-793 PIIGGET
+793 PR
-800 WGFDIPQLG
+800 IPM
-809 KVPYLAKG
+809 LAKG
-817 GIVDSATLAVIGER
+817 GIVDSATLAVIGEA
-831 GREVVMPLENNTGWI
+831 GKEAVMPLENNTGWI

-860 GNTSYPSGPLSIILE
+860 GNTSYPNGPLSIRLE

-900 LDL
+900 LNL

>member
-1 MDGMTLEKL
+1 MDSLVLEKL
-10 QVLIEA
+10 QVMIEA
-16 QTKGFR
+16 STKPFR
-22 DEISKVQNEVK
+22 DEIKKVQNHVK
-33 RMTSTI
+33 ETT
-39 NSEVNKVKNA
+39 NVVNTEVNKIKGL
-49 FKNVL
+49 L
-54 KGVSITYL
+54 KSLGRFVITLGIGKALTSSI
-62 VGKFAQLI
+62 K
-70 KESSRMAMNVESAIQ
+70 SAMRVESAIQ

-103 ANALAFNMSQSDAMN
+103 ANALAFNMSQSDAMS

-402 AAVKPLVDNIGT
+402 ESLKPFIDNIVEN
-414 ILIWFWDNILAP
+414 LKWFWDEILVP
-426 FATWTI
+426 FGTWTI
-432 SKVMPEFFNILAG
+432 SEIIPEFFNILAG
-445 VFKILNPILE
+445 VLDILNPIID
-455 VFMDLGAWLWES
+455 VFQELGAWLWDS
-467 FLQPIASWTGGVIVS
+467 FLQPIASWTGGIIVT
-482 VLGGI
+482 VLGEI
-487 ADALNSIGNWMKE
+487 ADVLSNIGDWMKE
-500 HKTIVKGITIVVTSF
+500 HKGVIEAITIVVGSF
-515 FVAWKLTELMGFIQ
+515 ALAWGLVN
-529 MSGGIAGAFA
+529 GAM
-539 KITKAIK
+539 KIWNIGVG
-546 ACTLAKVIDKA
+546 LWNSI
-557 ETMYL
+557 
-562 TALYAKDFI
+562 
-571 VSVAKGTVELIKQAG
+571 GLI
-586 QWTINTG
+586 
-593 LKIANTAAQ
+593 
-602 VAMNVA
+602 A
-608 TGAWNVICGIATATT
+608 TGVTIGFT
-623 SAFGAA
+623 SAMK
-629 IAFLTSPIGLVIIA
+629 FLTGPIGLVIAA
-643 IAAVIAI
+643 IGAVIAI

-860 GNTSYPSGPLSIILE
+860 GNTSYPSGPLSIRLE

-900 LDL
+900 LNL

>member
-33 RMTSTI
+33 RMT
-39 NSEVNKVKNA
+39 NSVNNEVNKVKNI
-49 FKNVL
+49 FKSLGRFVVTL
-54 KGVSITYL
+54 GI
-62 VGKFAQLI
+62 GKMFVNSVQ
-70 KESSRMAMNVESAIQ
+70 SAMKVEAAIQ

-127 STFSNGTQQT
+127 STFSSGTKET

-177 EDLGVNVNVAM
+177 EDLGVHVNVAM
-188 LQSTEAFKRFAN
+188 LQSTEAFKKFAN

-295 SSKTGVG
+295 SNKTGVG
-302 GATGQVNSLGNAATK
+302 GATGQVNALGNAATK
-317 TGEKAKKAQKEVNR
+317 TGEKAKKAQKEVSR

-344 NSNSD
+344 NSSSD
-349 SGGSGTNTPTTG
+349 SGNTGISAPIG
-361 GGVLDF
+361 GGLLDF

-379 LESAV
+379 LEATV
-384 AKFKTIF
+384 NKFKDIF
-391 APVVESFENLK
+391 RPVAESFESLKKSLNPFIDNVAENLK
-402 AAVKPLVDNIGT
+402 
-414 ILIWFWDNILAP
+414 WFWDEILVP
-426 FATWTI
+426 FGTWSI
-432 SKVMPEFFNILAG
+432 SSLIPAFFNVLAG
-445 VFKILNPILE
+445 ALDIINPIID
-455 VFMDLGAWLWES
+455 VFQEQGAWLWNR
-467 FLQPIASWTGGVIVS
+467 FLQPIASWTGGVIVD
-482 VLGGI
+482 VLNGL
-487 ADALNSIGNWMKE
+487 ANVLKSIGNWMKE
-500 HKTIVKGITIVVTSF
+500 HKTIVNAMTTVVVSF
-515 FVAWKLTELMGFIQ
+515 FAAWKLTELMGFIQ
-529 MSGGIAGAFA
+529 MSGGLIGAFNS
-539 KITKAIK
+539 IK
-546 ACTLAKVIDKA
+546 ASIWACTGAKLVDKA
-557 ETMYL
+557 ETIYL

-571 VSVAKGTVELIKQAG
+571 MSIINGTTALVKQAA
-586 QWTINTG
+586 QWAINTG
-593 LKIANTAAQ
+593 LKIADTTAQ

-608 TGAWNVICGIATATT
+608 TGAWNVICGIATTVT

-643 IAAVIAI
+643 IGAIIAVIA
-650 GVLLVKHWDEVKEK
+650 LLIKNWDKIKEVASNVWNSIQETWSKVATWFDVNVVQPISNFFNDMWK
-664 CGQVWDWI
+664 GIKQSASDAWNWILSLFTKGGQI
-672 KDKFNQF
+672 
-679 KEWLGGVFATDWSEK
+679 
-694 FGFLGDI
+694 
-701 LNAYLTNVKNV
+701 
-712 LDGVKRFFS
+712 FS
-721 GIIDFIA
+721 GVVGAVADVFKTIVNSII
-728 GVFTGNW
+728 
-735 DRAWKGVKNIFKG
+735 
-748 IWDSFTGIAKAPI
+748 S
-761 NMIIGLINGMISAIN
+761 
-776 VAIRGI
+776 GI
-782 NKLSWEVPSWV
+782 NKVIAIPFNNINGLLNKIRDVEVLGFTPFDGFWGYNPLPV
-793 PIIGGET
+793 PR
-800 WGFDIPQLG
+800 IPM
-809 KVPYLAKG
+809 LAKG
-817 GIVDSATLAVIGER
+817 GIVDSATLAVIGES
-831 GREVVMPLENNTGWI
+831 GKEAVMPLENNTGWI
-846 SLLADKLASRMPQG
+846 TELAYKLAILSPQQ
-860 GNTSYPSGPLSIILE
+860 GNNFVDRPIEIILK
-875 ISGTELGRVVID
+875 IGDTTLGKFAADGI
-887 NMNKLFRQEGKIL
+887 NKLSRQKGRCVINV
-900 LDL
+900 

>member
-1 MDGMTLEKL
+1 MDGLILEKL
-10 QVLIEA
+10 QVMIEA
-16 QTKGFR
+16 STKSFR
-22 DEISKVQNEVK
+22 DEIKKAQDYVKETTKVVNA
-33 RMTSTI
+33 
-39 NSEVNKVKNA
+39 EVNKIKGL
-49 FKNVL
+49 FKSLGRFVITL
-54 KGVSITYL
+54 GIGKALTSSI
-62 VGKFAQLI
+62 K
-70 KESSRMAMNVESAIQ
+70 SAMRVESAIQ

-280 AYVATFMQTLFGYKP
+280 GYVAAFMQTLFGYKP

-317 TGEKAKKAQKEVNR
+317 TGEKAKKAQKEVSR

-402 AAVKPLVDNIGT
+402 ESLKPFIDNIVEN
-414 ILIWFWDNILAP
+414 LKWFWDEILVP
-426 FATWTI
+426 FGTWTI
-432 SKVMPEFFNILAG
+432 SEIIPEFFNILAG
-445 VFKILNPILE
+445 VLDILNPIID
-455 VFMDLGAWLWES
+455 VFQELGTWLWDS
-467 FLQPIASWTGGVIVS
+467 FLQPIASWTGGIIVT
-482 VLGGI
+482 VLGEI
-487 ADALNSIGNWMKE
+487 ADVLSNIGDWMKE
-500 HKTIVKGITIVVTSF
+500 HKGVIEAITIVVGSF
-515 FVAWKLTELMGFIQ
+515 ALAWGLVN
-529 MSGGIAGAFA
+529 GAM
-539 KITKAIK
+539 KIWNIGVG
-546 ACTLAKVIDKA
+546 LWNSI
-557 ETMYL
+557 
-562 TALYAKDFI
+562 
-571 VSVAKGTVELIKQAG
+571 GLI
-586 QWTINTG
+586 
-593 LKIANTAAQ
+593 
-602 VAMNVA
+602 A
-608 TGAWNVICGIATATT
+608 TGVTIGFT
-623 SAFGAA
+623 SAMK
-629 IAFLTSPIGLVIIA
+629 FLTGPIGLVIAA
-643 IAAVIAI
+643 IGAVIAI

-672 KDKFNQF
+672 KDKFKQF

-776 VAIRGI
+776 VAIKGI

>member
-1 MDGMTLEKL
+1 MDGLVLEKL
-10 QVLIEA
+10 QVMIEA
-16 QTKGFR
+16 STKPFR
-22 DEISKVQNEVK
+22 DEIKKVQNHVK
-33 RMTSTI
+33 ETT
-39 NSEVNKVKNA
+39 NVVNAEVNKIKGL
-49 FKNVL
+49 L
-54 KGVSITYL
+54 KSLGRFVITLGIGKALTSSI
-62 VGKFAQLI
+62 K
-70 KESSRMAMNVESAIQ
+70 SAMRVESAIQ

-188 LQSTEAFKRFAN
+188 LQSTEAFKKFAN

-280 AYVATFMQTLFGYKP
+280 GYVAAFMQTLFGYKP

-317 TGEKAKKAQKEVNR
+317 TGEKAKKAQKEVSR

-402 AAVKPLVDNIGT
+402 ESLKPFIDNIVEN
-414 ILIWFWDNILAP
+414 LKWFWDEILVP
-426 FATWTI
+426 FGTWTI
-432 SKVMPEFFNILAG
+432 SEIIPEFFNILAG
-445 VFKILNPILE
+445 VLDILNPIID
-455 VFMDLGAWLWES
+455 VFQELGTWLWDS
-467 FLQPIASWTGGVIVS
+467 FLQPIASWTGGIIVT
-482 VLGGI
+482 VLGEI
-487 ADALNSIGNWMKE
+487 ADVLSNIGDWMKE
-500 HKTIVKGITIVVTSF
+500 HKGAIEAITIVVGSF
-515 FVAWKLTELMGFIQ
+515 ALAWGLVN
-529 MSGGIAGAFA
+529 GAM
-539 KITKAIK
+539 KIWNIGVG
-546 ACTLAKVIDKA
+546 LWNSI
-557 ETMYL
+557 
-562 TALYAKDFI
+562 
-571 VSVAKGTVELIKQAG
+571 GLI
-586 QWTINTG
+586 
-593 LKIANTAAQ
+593 
-602 VAMNVA
+602 A
-608 TGAWNVICGIATATT
+608 TGVTIGFT
-623 SAFGAA
+623 SAMK
-629 IAFLTSPIGLVIIA
+629 FLTGPIGLVIAA
-643 IAAVIAI
+643 IGAVIAI
-650 GVLLVKHWDEVKEK
+650 VALLIKNWDKVKEVASNVWNSIQETWNK
-664 CGQVWDWI
+664 VATWFDVNVVQPVSNFFSDMWEGIKKSASDAWDWI
-672 KDKFNQF
+672 
-679 KEWLGGVFATDWSEK
+679 LGLFSKGGKV
-694 FGFLGDI
+694 
-701 LNAYLTNVKNV
+701 
-712 LDGVKRFFS
+712 FS
-721 GIIDFIA
+721 GIVGAIGD
-728 GVFTGNW
+728 VFKKIVN
-735 DRAWKGVKNIFKG
+735 
-748 IWDSFTGIAKAPI
+748 S
-761 NMIIGLINGMISAIN
+761 IIG
-776 VAIRGI
+776 GI
-782 NKLSWEVPSWV
+782 NKVIAIPFNKINGLLNKIRDVEVLGFTPFDGFWGYNPLPV
-793 PIIGGET
+793 PR
-800 WGFDIPQLG
+800 IPM
-809 KVPYLAKG
+809 LAKG

-860 GNTSYPSGPLSIILE
+860 GNTSYPNGPLSIRLE

-900 LDL
+900 LNL

>member
-33 RMTSTI
+33 RMTNTV
-39 NSEVNKVKNA
+39 NNEVNKVKNI
-49 FKNVL
+49 FKSLGRFVVTL
-54 KGVSITYL
+54 GI
-62 VGKFAQLI
+62 GKIFVNSVQ
-70 KESSRMAMNVESAIQ
+70 SAMKVEAAIQ

-221 EQTSNKFGGEVFSN
+221 EQTSNKFGGEVFNN

-280 AYVATFMQTLFGYKP
+280 GYVAAFMQTLFGYKP
-295 SSKTGVG
+295 SNKTGVG
-302 GATGQVNSLGNAATK
+302 GATGQVNNLGNAATK

-402 AAVKPLVDNIGT
+402 ESLKPFIDNIVEN
-414 ILIWFWDNILAP
+414 LKWFWDEILVP
-426 FATWTI
+426 FGTWTI
-432 SKVMPEFFNILAG
+432 SEIIPEFFNILAG
-445 VFKILNPILE
+445 VLDILNPIID
-455 VFMDLGAWLWES
+455 VFQELGAWLWDS
-467 FLQPIASWTGGVIVS
+467 FLQPIASWTGGIIVT
-482 VLGGI
+482 VLGEI
-487 ADALNSIGNWMKE
+487 ADVLSNIGDWMKE
-500 HKTIVKGITIVVTSF
+500 HKGVIEAITIVVGSF
-515 FVAWKLTELMGFIQ
+515 ALAWGLVN
-529 MSGGIAGAFA
+529 GAM
-539 KITKAIK
+539 KIWNIGVG
-546 ACTLAKVIDKA
+546 LWNSI
-557 ETMYL
+557 
-562 TALYAKDFI
+562 
-571 VSVAKGTVELIKQAG
+571 GLI
-586 QWTINTG
+586 
-593 LKIANTAAQ
+593 
-602 VAMNVA
+602 A
-608 TGAWNVICGIATATT
+608 TGVTIGFT
-623 SAFGAA
+623 SAMK
-629 IAFLTSPIGLVIIA
+629 FLTGPIGLVIAA
-643 IAAVIAI
+643 IGAVIAI
-650 GVLLVKHWDEVKEK
+650 VALLIKNWDKIKEVASNVWNSIQETWNKVATWFDVNVVQPVSNFFSDMWEGIK
-664 CGQVWDWI
+664 KSASDAWDWI
-672 KDKFNQF
+672 
-679 KEWLGGVFATDWSEK
+679 LGLFSKGGKV
-694 FGFLGDI
+694 
-701 LNAYLTNVKNV
+701 
-712 LDGVKRFFS
+712 FS
-721 GIIDFIA
+721 GIVGAIGD
-728 GVFTGNW
+728 VFKKIVN
-735 DRAWKGVKNIFKG
+735 
-748 IWDSFTGIAKAPI
+748 S
-761 NMIIGLINGMISAIN
+761 IIG
-776 VAIRGI
+776 GI
-782 NKLSWEVPSWV
+782 NKVIAIPFNKINGLLNKIRDVEVLGFTPFDGFWGYNPLPV
-793 PIIGGET
+793 PR
-800 WGFDIPQLG
+800 IPM
-809 KVPYLAKG
+809 LAKG

-831 GREVVMPLENNTGWI
+831 GKEAVMPLENNTGWI

-860 GNTSYPSGPLSIILE
+860 GNTSYPNGPLSIRLE

-900 LDL
+900 LNL

>member
-1 MDGMTLEKL
+1 MDGLVLEKL
-10 QVLIEA
+10 QVMIEA
-16 QTKGFR
+16 STKPFR
-22 DEISKVQNEVK
+22 DEINKVQNHVK
-33 RMTSTI
+33 ETT
-39 NSEVNKVKNA
+39 NVVNTEVNKIKGL
-49 FKNVL
+49 L
-54 KGVSITYL
+54 KSLGRFVITLGIGKALTSSI
-62 VGKFAQLI
+62 K
-70 KESSRMAMNVESAIQ
+70 SAMRVESAIQ

-103 ANALAFNMSQSDAMN
+103 ANALAFNMSQSDAMS

-455 VFMDLGAWLWES
+455 VFMDLGAWLWDR
-467 FLQPIASWTGGVIVS
+467 FLQPIARWTGGVIVD

-487 ADALNSIGNWMKE
+487 ADVLQFIGDWMKE
-500 HKTIVKGITIVVTSF
+500 HKGVIEAIAIVVGSFALAWGLVNVAFGIYFGILNAYNAIVYIASTGTSIF
-515 FVAWKLTELMGFIQ
+515 
-529 MSGGIAGAFA
+529 AGA
-539 KITKAIK
+539 
-546 ACTLAKVIDKA
+546 
-557 ETMYL
+557 M
-562 TALYAKDFI
+562 TALNLPLLAI
-571 VSVAKGTVELIKQAG
+571 VA
-586 QWTINTG
+586 
-593 LKIANTAAQ
+593 
-602 VAMNVA
+602 
-608 TGAWNVICGIATATT
+608 
-623 SAFGAA
+623 
-629 IAFLTSPIGLVIIA
+629 A

-694 FGFLGDI
+694 FGFMGDI
-701 LNAYLTNVKNV
+701 LNGFLANTRNIINAVKTV
-712 LDGVKRFFS
+712 FS
-721 GIIDFIA
+721 GIVNFVA
-728 GVFTGNW
+728 GVFAG
-735 DRAWKGVKNIFKG
+735 K
-748 IWDSFTGIAKAPI
+748 I
-761 NMIIGLINGMISAIN
+761 NC
-776 VAIRGI
+776 
-782 NKLSWEVPSWV
+782 
-793 PIIGGET
+793 PII
-800 WGFDIPQLG
+800 
-809 KVPYLAKG
+809 
-817 GIVDSATLAVIGER
+817 
-831 GREVVMPLENNTGWI
+831 
-846 SLLADKLASRMPQG
+846 
-860 GNTSYPSGPLSIILE
+860 
-875 ISGTELGRVVID
+875 
-887 NMNKLFRQEGKIL
+887 
-900 LDL
+900 

>member
-33 RMTSTI
+33 RMTNTV
-39 NSEVNKVKNA
+39 NNEVNKVKNI
-49 FKNVL
+49 FKSLGRFVVTL
-54 KGVSITYL
+54 GI
-62 VGKFAQLI
+62 GKIFVNSVQ
-70 KESSRMAMNVESAIQ
+70 SAMKVEAAIQ

-280 AYVATFMQTLFGYKP
+280 GYVAAFMQTLFGYKP

-302 GATGQVNSLGNAATK
+302 GATGQVNALGNTATK
-317 TGEKAKKAQKEVNR
+317 TGEKAKKAQKEVSR

-349 SGGSGTNTPTTG
+349 SGGSETNTPTTG

-379 LESAV
+379 LEAAV
-384 AKFKTIF
+384 NKFKDIF
-391 APVVESFENLK
+391 RPVAESFENLK
-402 AAVKPLVDNIGT
+402 KSLNPFIDNVAEN
-414 ILIWFWDNILAP
+414 LKWFWDEILVP
-426 FATWTI
+426 FGKWSI
-432 SKVMPEFFNILAG
+432 SSLIPAFFNVLAG
-445 VFKILNPILE
+445 ALDIINPIID
-455 VFMDLGAWLWES
+455 VFQEQGAWLWDR
-467 FLQPIASWTGGVIVS
+467 FLQPIASWTGGVIVD
-482 VLGGI
+482 VLNGL
-487 ADALNSIGNWMKE
+487 ANVLKSIGNWMKE
-500 HKTIVKGITIVVTSF
+500 HKGVIEAIAIVVGSFALAWGLVNVAFGIYFGILNAYNAIVYIASTGTSIF
-515 FVAWKLTELMGFIQ
+515 
-529 MSGGIAGAFA
+529 AGA
-539 KITKAIK
+539 
-546 ACTLAKVIDKA
+546 
-557 ETMYL
+557 M
-562 TALYAKDFI
+562 TALNLPLLAI
-571 VSVAKGTVELIKQAG
+571 VA
-586 QWTINTG
+586 
-593 LKIANTAAQ
+593 
-602 VAMNVA
+602 
-608 TGAWNVICGIATATT
+608 
-623 SAFGAA
+623 
-629 IAFLTSPIGLVIIA
+629 A

-672 KDKFNQF
+672 KDKFDQF

-831 GREVVMPLENNTGWI
+831 GKEAVMPLENNTGWI

-860 GNTSYPSGPLSIILE
+860 GNSSYPSGPLSIILE

>member
-33 RMTSTI
+33 RMTNTV
-39 NSEVNKVKNA
+39 NNEVNKVKNI
-49 FKNVL
+49 FKSLGRFVVTL
-54 KGVSITYL
+54 GI
-62 VGKFAQLI
+62 GKIFVNSVQ
-70 KESSRMAMNVESAIQ
+70 SAMKVEAAIQ

-168 GLLGNTEAI
+168 GLLGNTESI
-177 EDLGVNVNVAM
+177 EDLGVHVNVAM
-188 LQSTEAFKRFAN
+188 LQSTEAFKKFAN

-273 MGLRTVT
+273 IGLRTVT

-295 SSKTGVG
+295 SNKIGVG
-302 GATGQVNSLGNAATK
+302 GATGQVNALGNAATK
-317 TGEKAKKAQKEVNR
+317 TGEKAKKAQKEVSR

-349 SGGSGTNTPTTG
+349 SESTGISTPTG
-361 GGVLDF
+361 GGLLDF
-367 SNAEILEPDTSG
+367 SNAEILKPDTSG

-482 VLGGI
+482 VLGSI
-487 ADALNSIGNWMKE
+487 ADALNSIGDWMSE
-500 HKTIVKGITIVVTSF
+500 HKGIIEAIAIVVGSF
-515 FVAWKLTELMGFIQ
+515 ALAWGLVNGAMKIWNIGVGLWNSIGLIATGVTTGF
-529 MSGGIAGAFA
+529 AGA
-539 KITKAIK
+539 
-546 ACTLAKVIDKA
+546 LAAVNWP
-557 ETMYL
+557 L
-562 TALYAKDFI
+562 
-571 VSVAKGTVELIKQAG
+571 VLI
-586 QWTINTG
+586 
-593 LKIANTAAQ
+593 TAA
-602 VAMNVA
+602 
-608 TGAWNVICGIATATT
+608 
-623 SAFGAA
+623 
-629 IAFLTSPIGLVIIA
+629 IG
-643 IAAVIAI
+643 AVIAI
-650 GVLLVKHWDEVKEK
+650 VVVLCKHWEEVKEVASN
-664 CGQVWDWI
+664 VWNSIQETWS
-672 KDKFNQF
+672 K
-679 KEWLGGVFATDWSEK
+679 VATWFDV
-694 FGFLGDI
+694 
-701 LNAYLTNVKNV
+701 NVVQPVSN
-712 LDGVKRFFS
+712 FFS
-721 GIIDFIA
+721 DMLEGIKKSASDA
-728 GVFTGNW
+728 
-735 DRAWKGVKNIFKG
+735 
-748 IWDSFTGIAKAPI
+748 WDSILGLFSKGGKVFSGVVGAIGDVFKKI
-761 NMIIGLINGMISAIN
+761 VNSIIG
-776 VAIRGI
+776 GI
-782 NKLSWEVPSWV
+782 NKVIAIPFNKINGLLNKIRDVEVLGFTPFDGFWGYNPLPV
-793 PIIGGET
+793 PR
-800 WGFDIPQLG
+800 IPM
-809 KVPYLAKG
+809 LAKG
-817 GIVDSATLAVIGER
+817 GIVDSATLAVIGEA
-831 GREVVMPLENNTGWI
+831 GKEAVMPLENNTGWI

-860 GNTSYPSGPLSIILE
+860 GNSSYPSGPLSIILE

>member
-1 MDGMTLEKL
+1 MDGLILEKL
-10 QVLIEA
+10 QVMIEA
-16 QTKGFR
+16 STKPFR
-22 DEISKVQNEVK
+22 DEIKKAQDYVKETTKVVNA
-33 RMTSTI
+33 
-39 NSEVNKVKNA
+39 EVNKIKGL
-49 FKNVL
+49 FKSLGRFVITL
-54 KGVSITYL
+54 GIGKALMSSI
-62 VGKFAQLI
+62 K
-70 KESSRMAMNVESAIQ
+70 SAMRVESAIQ

-127 STFSNGTQQT
+127 STFSSGTKET

-280 AYVATFMQTLFGYKP
+280 GYVAAFMQTLFGYKP
-295 SSKTGVG
+295 SSKAGVG

-402 AAVKPLVDNIGT
+402 ESLKPFIDNIVEN
-414 ILIWFWDNILAP
+414 LKWFWDEILVP
-426 FATWTI
+426 FGTWTI
-432 SKVMPEFFNILAG
+432 SEIIPEFFNILAG
-445 VFKILNPILE
+445 VLDILNPIID
-455 VFMDLGAWLWES
+455 VFQELGAWLWDS
-467 FLQPIASWTGGVIVS
+467 FLQPIASWTGGIIVT
-482 VLGGI
+482 VLGEI
-487 ADALNSIGNWMKE
+487 ADVLSNIGDWMKE
-500 HKTIVKGITIVVTSF
+500 HKGVIEAITIVVGSF
-515 FVAWKLTELMGFIQ
+515 ALAWGLVN
-529 MSGGIAGAFA
+529 GAM
-539 KITKAIK
+539 KIWNIGVG
-546 ACTLAKVIDKA
+546 LWNSI
-557 ETMYL
+557 
-562 TALYAKDFI
+562 
-571 VSVAKGTVELIKQAG
+571 GLI
-586 QWTINTG
+586 
-593 LKIANTAAQ
+593 
-602 VAMNVA
+602 A
-608 TGAWNVICGIATATT
+608 TGVTIGFT
-623 SAFGAA
+623 SAMK
-629 IAFLTSPIGLVIIA
+629 FLTGPIGLVIAA
-643 IAAVIAI
+643 IGAVIAI
-650 GVLLVKHWDEVKEK
+650 VALLIKNWDKVKEVASNVWNSIQK
-664 CGQVWDWI
+664 TWNKVATWFDVNVVQPVSNFFSDMWEGIKKSASDAWDWI
-672 KDKFNQF
+672 
-679 KEWLGGVFATDWSEK
+679 LGLFSKGGKV
-694 FGFLGDI
+694 
-701 LNAYLTNVKNV
+701 
-712 LDGVKRFFS
+712 FS
-721 GIIDFIA
+721 GIVGAIGD
-728 GVFTGNW
+728 VFKKIVN
-735 DRAWKGVKNIFKG
+735 
-748 IWDSFTGIAKAPI
+748 S
-761 NMIIGLINGMISAIN
+761 IIG
-776 VAIRGI
+776 GI
-782 NKLSWEVPSWV
+782 NKVIAIPFNKINGLLNKIRDVEVLGFTPFDGFWGYNPLPV
-793 PIIGGET
+793 PR
-800 WGFDIPQLG
+800 IPM
-809 KVPYLAKG
+809 LAKG

-831 GREVVMPLENNTGWI
+831 GKEAVMPLENNTGWI
-846 SLLADKLASRMPQG
+846 SILADKLASRMPQG
-860 GNTSYPSGPLSIILE
+860 GNTSYPSGPLSIRLE

-900 LDL
+900 LNL

>member
-33 RMTSTI
+33 RMTNTV
-39 NSEVNKVKNA
+39 NNEVNKVKNI
-49 FKNVL
+49 FKSLGRFVVTL
-54 KGVSITYL
+54 GI
-62 VGKFAQLI
+62 GKIFVNSVQ
-70 KESSRMAMNVESAIQ
+70 SAMKVEAAIQ

-221 EQTSNKFGGEVFSN
+221 EQTSNKFGGEVFNN

-260 IMNVVMPILTNFA
+260 IMNVVMSILTNFA

-295 SSKTGVG
+295 SNKTGVG

-344 NSNSD
+344 NSSSD
-349 SGGSGTNTPTTG
+349 SGNTGISAPTG
-361 GGVLDF
+361 GGLLDF

-379 LESAV
+379 LETAV
-384 AKFKTIF
+384 NKFKDIF
-391 APVVESFENLK
+391 RPVAESFENLK
-402 AAVKPLVDNIGT
+402 KSLNPFIDNVAEN
-414 ILIWFWDNILAP
+414 LKWFWDEILVP
-426 FATWTI
+426 FGTWSI
-432 SKVMPEFFNILAG
+432 SSLIPAFFNVLAG
-445 VFKILNPILE
+445 ALDIINPIID
-455 VFMDLGAWLWES
+455 VFQEQGAWLWDR
-467 FLQPIASWTGGVIVS
+467 FLQPIASWTGGVIVD
-482 VLGGI
+482 VLNGL
-487 ADALNSIGNWMKE
+487 ANVLKSIGNWMKE
-500 HKTIVKGITIVVTSF
+500 HKTIVNAMTTVVVSF
-515 FVAWKLTELMGFIQ
+515 FAAWKLVELMGFIQ

-546 ACTLAKVIDKA
+546 ACTLAKLIDKA
-557 ETMYL
+557 ETIYL
-562 TALYAKDFI
+562 TSLYAKDFI

-629 IAFLTSPIGLVIIA
+629 ISFLTSPIGLVIIA
-643 IAAVIAI
+643 IGAVIAI

-728 GVFTGNW
+728 GVFTDNW